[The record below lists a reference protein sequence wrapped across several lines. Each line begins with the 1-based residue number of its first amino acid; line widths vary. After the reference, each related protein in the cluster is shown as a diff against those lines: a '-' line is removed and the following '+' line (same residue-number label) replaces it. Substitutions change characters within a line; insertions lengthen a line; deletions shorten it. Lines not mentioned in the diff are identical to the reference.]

1 VNRLPR
7 LLLLTDRHQARHPL
21 PELVAAAVAGGARAV
36 VLREKDLPAAERA
49 VLATELWQALA
60 PVGGLL
66 IAASTPVGPATAVHL
81 AAGDEL
87 PPESLFEVVGR
98 SCHDASEAD
107 SATDVDYV
115 TVSPVFPTRSKPG
128 YGPPLGLAGL
138 AALCARTPVPV
149 YALGG
154 VTRGNAANCLDAGA
168 AGVAV
173 MGEVMRAADPAA
185 EVAALLTALTSSRS
199 WKATG
204 QIARQDSKIAARA
217 GVARAGVARAGGER
231 G

>member
-1 VNRLPR
+1 VNRLPQ
-7 LLLLTDRHQARHPL
+7 LLLLTDRHQARRPL
-21 PELVAAAVAGGARAV
+21 PDVVAAAVAGGARAV

-49 VLATELWQALA
+49 ELATELWQAIA
-60 PVGGLL
+60 PAGGLL

-81 AAGDEL
+81 AARDAL
-87 PPESLFEVVGR
+87 PPDALFEVVGR
-98 SCHDASEAD
+98 SCHDASEVD

-128 YGPPLGLAGL
+128 YGPPLGLNGL

-154 VTRGNAANCLDAGA
+154 VTRGNAASCLDAGA

-173 MGEVMRAADPAA
+173 MGEVMRAEDPAT
-185 EVAALLTALTSSRS
+185 EVAGLLAVLASRS
-199 WKATG
+199 WKARG
-204 QIARQDSKIAARA
+204 HMAPQDSKIATTT
-217 GVARAGVARAGGER
+217 GGER
-231 G
+231 